1 MMKSA
6 QTSDARRR
14 LWELIVIGAGPA
26 YTDRLGSAGASYL
39 VRFGDAAVLL
49 DLGQGA
55 FPRLMES
62 VEPARLEAVLIS
74 HLHPDH
80 FIDLIPL
87 RHYLRYQL
95 NPGRV
100 RVIGPAGLGDRLDA
114 LHGQPGFCA
123 EALEMESFAHGR
135 STVATGPFTIDVAE
149 VTHSGD
155 SHGFR
160 VAVKGEPGLVY
171 SGDCASAPDLEPLIR
186 QGDTLLVE
194 ASFGMGPVPDGAM
207 HLDAPMI
214 AELVL
219 RTRPGRVLLTHIL
232 AGSDRAATVA
242 HVQDGF
248 AGLVEIVEPGYR
260 ADLRRRES

>member
-1 MMKSA
+1 MTRPM
-6 QTSDARRR
+6 
-14 LWELIVIGAGPA
+14 ELTVLGAGPA
-26 YTDRLGSAGASYL
+26 YTGRPGSAGASYL
-39 VRFGDAAVLL
+39 VRSGDAAVLL

-55 FPRLMES
+55 FPRLMAN
-62 VEPARLEAVLIS
+62 VEPSRLEAVLIS

-95 NPGRV
+95 DTPGRV

-123 EALEMESFAHGR
+123 EALEIGSFASGR
-135 STVATGPFTIDVAE
+135 STVQAGPFAIDVAE

-155 SHGFR
+155 SHGLR
-160 VAVKGEPGLVY
+160 VAVDGEPGLVY

-186 QGDTLLVE
+186 PGDTLLVE

-214 AELVL
+214 AELVR

-232 AGSDRAATVA
+232 AGSDRAATVT

-248 AGLVEIVEPGYR
+248 DGLVELVEPGFR
-260 ADLRRRES
+260 ADLGRRES